1 MAAKDGA
8 TPEHLSFA
16 AQASPQARRY
26 GLFPLLR
33 GLEAR
38 ARDRGLPRI
47 GASRL
52 PEQNVADLVQVPTL
66 TFPGATLESI
76 ALRRDRPEVEG
87 YWLGLTGPMGPLP
100 IHLTELASYERRY
113 GKARPFGRFL
123 DLLAGRMLQFF
134 YRAWAESQPAAQA
147 DRPDEDAFARYV
159 AVLSGSQ
166 EGVRSGAL
174 FSRLGRLHYA
184 AVFASRRSAVSIE
197 DALSHLLGLTVR
209 LLPFRPSLRDI
220 EPGDRTRLGA
230 IFNSLGGDAVAGG
243 RVYGVSDSFRVVLRA
258 ATFREYEDFLP
269 TGRRFMIAAEA
280 LDAFAPSHLQWDIEL
295 ELDEREARPTRLD
308 GRARLG
314 WTSWAAPKG
323 RALIRSDT
331 RLGRGAR
338 RIARARLGGLGQ

>member
-8 TPEHLSFA
+8 APDHLSFA
-16 AQASPQARRY
+16 ARAAGAVKRY

-33 GLEAR
+33 SLEAR
-38 ARDRGLPRI
+38 ARDCGLPRI

-52 PEQNVADLVQVPTL
+52 PEQNVVDLVQVPTL

-76 ALRRDRPEVEG
+76 SLRRSRPEVEG

-100 IHLTELASYERRY
+100 IHLSELAHYERRY
-113 GKARPFGRFL
+113 ANARPFGRFL

-147 DRPDEDAFARYV
+147 DRPSDDRFAGYV
-159 AVLSGSQ
+159 ATLSGAQ
-166 EGVRSGAL
+166 EGVRPGAL
-174 FSRLGRLHYA
+174 FSPAARLHYA
-184 AVFASRRSAVSIE
+184 AVFASRRSAAAIE
-197 DALSHLLGLTVR
+197 DGLSHLLGLAVR
-209 LLPFRPSLRDI
+209 LRQFRPSLRDI
-220 EPGDRTRLGA
+220 ESADRTRLGA
-230 IFNSLGGDAVAGG
+230 AFNGLGLGAVAGG

-258 ATFREYEDFLP
+258 SSFREYEDFLP

-295 ELDEREARPTRLD
+295 ELDEREARPARLD

-323 RALIRSDT
+323 RALVRSDT
-331 RLGRGAR
+331 RLGRSAR
-338 RIARARLGGLGQ
+338 RVARAQRGGLER